1 MRPLFQAFPPN
12 NHSSPAIQIPAQ
24 FQMTVPVS
32 HRYAG
37 APLTSPIYLQF
48 VQLVQ
53 SALSFCQFTLDKNM
67 GNQGYPTEMDL
78 KLPAPHVSHVAAVR
92 PSAEL

>member
-1 MRPLFQAFPPN
+1 M
-12 NHSSPAIQIPAQ
+12 
-24 FQMTVPVS
+24 
-32 HRYAG
+32 
-37 APLTSPIYLQF
+37 TSPIYLQS
-48 VQLVQ
+48 VQLGQ